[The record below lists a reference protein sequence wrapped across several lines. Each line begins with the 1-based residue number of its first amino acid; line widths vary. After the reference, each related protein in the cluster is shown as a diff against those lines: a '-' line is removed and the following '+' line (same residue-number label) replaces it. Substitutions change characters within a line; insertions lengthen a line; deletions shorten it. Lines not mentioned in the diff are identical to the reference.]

1 MASAET
7 TASSTAVQSQRR
19 RSDLRILDAVQR
31 TAEAEPAP
39 ATPRQEEEGADPHP
53 QMDAAT
59 PPTPAP
65 DDNADDAGEP
75 EPPNTAIQM
84 AENYKA
90 WKQAQDIQKEAM
102 AEREKERSRKLA
114 AKAQER
120 MAIRQV
126 RDQAQAAQK
135 RR

>member
-1 MASAET
+1 MMILSRFVALSVSLIQKASRLQERVESWVVRDAAHAAAEEDGRVLPPGLALGLGT
-7 TASSTAVQSQRR
+7 TAVDMNS
-19 RSDLRILDAVQR
+19 
-31 TAEAEPAP
+31 
-39 ATPRQEEEGADPHP
+39 PR
-53 QMDAAT
+53 AA
-59 PPTPAP
+59 
-65 DDNADDAGEP
+65 
-75 EPPNTAIQM
+75 

-120 MAIRQV
+120 MAIRKV

>member
-1 MASAET
+1 
-7 TASSTAVQSQRR
+7 
-19 RSDLRILDAVQR
+19 
-31 TAEAEPAP
+31 
-39 ATPRQEEEGADPHP
+39 
-53 QMDAAT
+53 
-59 PPTPAP
+59 
-65 DDNADDAGEP
+65 
-75 EPPNTAIQM
+75 
-84 AENYKA
+84 
-90 WKQAQDIQKEAM
+90 M

>member
-1 MASAET
+1 MGQPDRLFGVSGSMPCFRAPNGGRFVQERVESWVVRDAARAAAEEDGRVLPPGLALGLGT
-7 TASSTAVQSQRR
+7 TAVDMNS
-19 RSDLRILDAVQR
+19 
-31 TAEAEPAP
+31 
-39 ATPRQEEEGADPHP
+39 PR
-53 QMDAAT
+53 AA
-59 PPTPAP
+59 
-65 DDNADDAGEP
+65 
-75 EPPNTAIQM
+75 